1 MHHTRNNQE
10 FNDFFDEF
18 ISLHNAYETTTARNN
33 NPLTVTDYSTNNSNN
48 FPNLS
53 RSASTNK
60 LDDYSDSGSR
70 SSHRKRSVQK
80 LNEQAE
86 ELINEWQTL
95 HERAIEIVKNLQG

>member
-18 ISLHNAYETTTARNN
+18 ISLHNTYETTTARNN
-33 NPLTVTDYSTNNSNN
+33 NPHTVTDYSTNN

-53 RSASTNK
+53 RSTSINK
-60 LDDYSDSGSR
+60 LDDYSDSGSK